1 MLQEIIHLLNSQSLG
16 LTHSTNLVSLL
27 LLTHSIKLWLTEF
40 YIHQLREN
48 VTEPT
53 DGALGIGHGAW
64 GIGHWALGIGHP
76 YSASSATL
84 RERLRRTQYSFAQGK
99 WALGLWRNR
108 GVEG

>member
-53 DGALGIGHGAW
+53 DGALGIGHGAL
-64 GIGHWALGIGHP
+64 GTLLSQVEVLGIGLV
-76 YSASSATL
+76 A
-84 RERLRRTQYSFAQGK
+84 EQ
-99 WALGLWRNR
+99 
-108 GVEG
+108 GVEGERICVKL